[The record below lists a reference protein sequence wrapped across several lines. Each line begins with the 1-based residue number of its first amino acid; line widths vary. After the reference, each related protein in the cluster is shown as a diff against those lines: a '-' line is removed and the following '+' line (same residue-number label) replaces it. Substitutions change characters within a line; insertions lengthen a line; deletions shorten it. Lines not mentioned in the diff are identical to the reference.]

1 MKRIHFTC
9 ILVAVILL
17 TCATATAQTG
27 YWQYVRTESY
37 IAPYAAGTAYPD
49 THTGGEG
56 NLNVVVTEPSVNP
69 VPTLG
74 STFVWA
80 PPPSILIPG
89 VAPYWPVSAT
99 VTQSIPG
106 RFLGISLTAEMFPY
120 QPVSNLPT
128 VSLWASTTYA
138 TVGTD
143 WSMPIGKTVSYN
155 NALAPAPEKMRA
167 GGSSTWMDAN
177 GLMTLLL
184 WVNGSSTY
192 YWSYIYR
199 WVPTAIGTCGGTC
212 TLGSPGQNMNQTGG
226 PGNVSLTATSTWA
239 VSTSETWI
247 TITSPTTG
255 TGNTNVTFT
264 VAPNTSTGPRNGTI
278 LIGAQPYSVY
288 QDGTGSSSTT
298 PASGLDLHRPKLVVT
313 DTSGTV
319 YTLQPAPGKND
330 GTDDGSPNAGK
341 DTGVL
346 GQSSGGWPDHNF
358 GKESPVYM
366 ETSTCN
372 NSTGY
377 SYLQFS
383 LSTLPTQN
391 ISSAKVMIYAA
402 SSVVAGLSGITND
415 PVFAARRVTS
425 SWDKSKMT
433 WNTGQP
439 NFDATVVDSQ
449 TLAGAGGNKNTVAA
463 WLTYDVTSLYKGWAA
478 GTTPNYGL
486 RFSHENGQ
494 CLNGWIGQMYTSNDQ
509 PSAAQQAAACTY
521 SLSLTNAAAAAT
533 GGSGAFTLN
542 ASAATCGWT
551 ASPSASWLHL
561 VGNNSGTGSSA
572 VLYSADANS
581 SSARVGTI
589 TLSGSGQTLT
599 FTVSQA
605 GTGTGTGTGTT
616 SSCTGTCTLSAPGQN
631 AAATSSSSSFTVTA
645 TSAWTVVAVDS
656 WIQVTSPGSN
666 NGNGTVTF
674 TVSANTLGPRTG
686 TISVA
691 NQTFTI
697 YQDGT
702 PTNTTA
708 GCAYLIQS
716 SKVQSVPNT
725 GTTSGLIQVITAQN
739 CAWTASTSSTWVSLK
754 SGTNSTGNGAVAY
767 TVPANDSVNAR
778 SGGILVAG
786 QYVVVNQAGGIPA
799 PAPGTPVI
807 AAGGVVNTASYA
819 QGGPPNGSLAQGSFF
834 SIYGSGVG
842 PDTPAQA
849 TTYPLPTSLGGVS
862 VQITSGT
869 TKYNAPLVFVY
880 KGQINAILPS
890 NVPIGSAQV
899 TVTYNS
905 LTSQPATITVAK
917 TSLGVFFQ
925 RVSGVDLAIA
935 QNVNSAT
942 DYPLNLAS
950 TPAKPGQIVIFWATG
965 MGPIPGA
972 DNTAPGAVGDM
983 AGVPVTITVGGLN
996 ATRLYAGR
1004 QAETAAVDNIYFTI
1018 PSGVTYGCQVP
1029 VVITAGGAA
1038 ANTTNIA
1045 ITANGSPCQ

>member
-1 MKRIHFTC
+1 MKRIQFTC
-9 ILVAVILL
+9 ILIAAILL
-17 TCATATAQTG
+17 VCATATAQTG

-37 IAPYAAGTAYPD
+37 IAPYATGTAYPD

-74 STFVWA
+74 STFIWSA
-80 PPPSILIPG
+80 PPSILIPG

-99 VTQSIPG
+99 VTQSSPG
-106 RFLGISLTAEMFPY
+106 RFLGINLTAEMFPY

-138 TVGTD
+138 TVATD
-143 WSMPIGKTVSYN
+143 WSMPIGKTVNYN

-167 GGSSTWMDAN
+167 GGSTTWADAN

-184 WVNGSSTY
+184 WVQGSSTY

-212 TLGSPGQNMNQTGG
+212 TLASPGQNMAQTGG
-226 PGNVSLTATSTWA
+226 PGNVTLTATSTWA
-239 VSTSETWI
+239 VSTSDSWI

-255 TGNTNVTFT
+255 TGNTTVTFT

-288 QDGTGSSSTT
+288 QDGTGSTSTS
-298 PASGLDLHRPKLVVT
+298 PSSGLDLHRPKLVVT
-313 DTSGTV
+313 DTSNTV
-319 YTLQPAPGKND
+319 FTLQPAPGKND

-341 DTGVL
+341 DTGVF

-358 GKESPVYM
+358 GKESPVM
-366 ETSTCN
+366 VETSTCN

-377 SYLQFS
+377 GYMQFS
-383 LSTLPTQN
+383 LATLPTQN
-391 ISSAKVMIYAA
+391 IASAKVMVYFA
-402 SSVVAGLSGITND
+402 STVVAGLSGVTAD
-415 PVFAARRVTS
+415 PIFAARRVTS

-439 NFDATVVDSQ
+439 TFDSTVIDSQ
-449 TLAGAGGNKNTVAA
+449 TLAGAGGNKNTVGA
-463 WLTYDVTSLYKGWAA
+463 WLTYDVTNLYKGWAA
-478 GTTPNYGL
+478 GTTPNYGI
-486 RFSHENGQ
+486 RFSHENSQ
-494 CLNGWIGQMYTSNDQ
+494 CMNGWVGQMSTSNDQ
-509 PSAAQQAAACTY
+509 PTTAQQGAACSY
-521 SLSLTNAAAAAT
+521 SLSLTAASAPAS
-533 GGSGAFTLN
+533 GGSGAFTMN
-542 ASAATCGWT
+542 ASAATCAWT
-551 ASPSASWLHL
+551 ASAGASWLR
-561 VGNNSGTGSSA
+561 VVSGSSGTGSGP
-572 VLYSADANS
+572 VLYSADSNS
-581 SSARVGTI
+581 SSARTGTI

-605 GTGTGTGTGTT
+605 GSGGSSVTT
-616 SSCTGTCTLSAPGQN
+616 TTCAGTCTLSAPGTVTG
-631 AAATSSSSSFTVTA
+631 ATASSSSFTVTA
-645 TSAWTVVAVDS
+645 TSSWTVVAVDS
-656 WIQVTSPGSN
+656 WIQVTSASSN
-666 NGNGTVTF
+666 NGNGTVSF
-674 TVSANTLGPRTG
+674 TVSANTLVPRTG

-691 NQTFTI
+691 NQIFTI
-697 YQDGT
+697 YQNGT
-702 PTNTTA
+702 PANTTS

-716 SKVQSVPNT
+716 STVQSVPNS

-739 CAWTASTSSTWVSLK
+739 CAWTASTATSWITLK
-754 SGTNSTGNGAVAY
+754 SGTSSSGNGAVAY
-767 TVPANDSVNAR
+767 TVPTNDSLSAR
-778 SGGILVAG
+778 SGGILIAG
-786 QYVVVNQAGGIPA
+786 QYVVVNQAAGSAA
-799 PAPGTPVI
+799 PAPGAPVI

-849 TTYPLPTSLGGVS
+849 TTYPLPTTLGGVS
-862 VQITSGT
+862 VQITSGG

-880 KGQINAILPS
+880 KAQINAILPS
-890 NVPIGSAQV
+890 NVPVGSAQV
-899 TVTYNS
+899 TITYNS
-905 LTSQPATITVAK
+905 LTSAPATITVAK
-917 TSLGVFFQ
+917 TSLGIFFQ

-950 TPAKPGQIVIFWATG
+950 TPAKPGQIVIYWATG
-965 MGPIPGA
+965 LGPISGA

-983 AGVPVTITVGGLN
+983 TGIPVTITVGGIN
-996 ATRLYAGR
+996 AARLYAGR
-1004 QAETAAVDNIYFTI
+1004 QAETAAVDNIYFTV
-1018 PSGVTYGCQVP
+1018 PAGVAYGCQVP
-1029 VVITAGGAA
+1029 VVITAGGTA

-1045 ITANGSPCQ
+1045 ITADGKPCQ